1 MLVLLACAV
10 PWMGYDAKADASAQ
24 EEIRAAAAAAQRFL
38 KTLDEGQAGKAILP
52 PGSPLIANWSNLPAK
67 NTRFERNGVRVGD
80 LSAGQRAALSDF
92 LSKALSTAGHELV
105 RGVIEAERVLAGFFG
120 ELLWGLSPDDY
131 WLAFF
136 GTPAAGQDWSWQFG
150 GHHLAVN
157 VAVRDGVMS
166 MSPSFIGI
174 EPATFESDGTQWA
187 PLADHVARGA
197 ALMKALP
204 DPQRQAR
211 RGRQPPPGAARGSRS
226 GRRHPTSRGKPR
238 RRLDGGPA
246 TAAHG
251 ADRPVGTGHA
261 AGRGGAEAGG
271 DRRGTIP
278 TPFRL
283 VRPDGR
289 VRSHLLPDPRPDADH
304 RVLRDRGPLPLHL
317 PEPDQRIRR
326 GLRAAPRRPP
336 ARLRRKYDTEG
347 GCVHAHDPAS
357 AGGGRTNDGRP
368 WRGVRGAGGVQPR

>member
-1 MLVLLACAV
+1 MGATRQTGTCGQSRSLETKTRGDLPHAVRATMLVLLACAV
-10 PWMGYDAKADASAQ
+10 PWMGHDAKADASAQ
-24 EEIRAAAAAAQRFL
+24 EETRAATAAAQRFL
-38 KTLDEGQAGKAILP
+38 KTLDEGQAGQAILP
-52 PGSPLIANWSNLPAK
+52 LGSPLIANWSNLPAK

-92 LSKALSTAGHELV
+92 LSKALSPAGHELV

-197 ALMKALP
+197 ALVEALP
-204 DPQRQAR
+204 DPQRQAAAAGSR
-211 RGRQPPPGAARGSRS
+211 PRELHAGAGRDGVIPPPEGSLVGDWTEARQRQLMELIGLWVRVMPQAAAE
-226 GRRHPTSRGKPR
+226 
-238 RRLDGGPA
+238 RRLAEIERERSRLRFAWYGPTDGSDPIYYRIQGPTLIIEFSA
-246 TAAHG
+246 TGDHYHSIY
-251 ADRPVGTGHA
+251 RNPTNEY
-261 AGRGGAEAGG
+261 GGA
-271 DRRGTIP
+271 
-278 TPFRL
+278 
-283 VRPDGR
+283 
-289 VRSHLLPDPRPDADH
+289 
-304 RVLRDRGPLPLHL
+304 
-317 PEPDQRIRR
+317 
-326 GLRAAPRRPP
+326 
-336 ARLRRKYDTEG
+336 
-347 GCVHAHDPAS
+347 
-357 AGGGRTNDGRP
+357 
-368 WRGVRGAGGVQPR
+368 